1 MRSRQISVETGL
13 AELSIS
19 VHAACAVKRRG
30 SQVDAKR
37 HADLQQGEK
46 AKPKDWAARANGRK
60 FEKRLNALLMRETY
74 ADNSV
79 VC

>member
-1 MRSRQISVETGL
+1 MISRQISVETRL

-19 VHAACAVKRRG
+19 LHVACAVKRRG

-37 HADLQQGEK
+37 HADLQQGK
-46 AKPKDWAARANGRK
+46 KSKPKDWAARANGCK
-60 FEKRLNALLMRETY
+60 IAKRLNDLLMREAY